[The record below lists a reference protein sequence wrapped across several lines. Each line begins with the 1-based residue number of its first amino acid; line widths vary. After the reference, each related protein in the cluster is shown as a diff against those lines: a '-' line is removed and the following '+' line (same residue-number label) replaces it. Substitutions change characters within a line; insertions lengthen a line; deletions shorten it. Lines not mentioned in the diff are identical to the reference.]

1 MVSIKELAQR
11 CGVSVA
17 TVSKALNDKS
27 DIGEETK
34 KRIREIADEMGYFP
48 NASARTLRSKRS
60 YSIGVLFGG
69 DRGTALTDEFFPK
82 VLNAFKLAVEK
93 RGYEIIFINKEVGS
107 HTMTYLEHC
116 RYRNFDGVVIV
127 CASFEQPEVQEL
139 MSSKLPVVTI
149 DYVHDSCTAV
159 SSNNVK
165 CMTDLMDYIIGMGHK
180 KIAYIHGQD
189 YSTVTRDRLAAYY
202 RVMEAHGIEVT
213 EGYIKSARYL
223 ETEEV
228 AERTKELL
236 EMKDRPTCILFP
248 DDMALI
254 GGLNVIRAK
263 GLKIPKD
270 ISIAGYDGSR
280 LSQMFSPKLTTIK
293 QDTDQIGKEAADRL
307 ISIIEKPK
315 TALMERVVIE
325 GILLKGE
332 SVGRV

>member
-1 MVSIKELAQR
+1 MISIKDVAAA
-11 CGVSVA
+11 CGVSIS
-17 TVSKALNDKS
+17 TVSKALNDHKDVS
-27 DIGEETK
+27 QSK
-34 KRIREIADEMGYFP
+34 KEYIRQKAKEMGYSP
-48 NASARTLRSKRS
+48 NSSARTLKTNRSHN
-60 YSIGVLFGG
+60 IGVLFVDGAQSG
-69 DRGTALTDEFFPK
+69 LTHDYFASVLDSVKSTAES
-82 VLNAFKLAVEK
+82 
-93 RGYEIIFINKEVGS
+93 RGYDLTFINTNLVGQKMS
-107 HTMTYLEHC
+107 YLEHC

-149 DYVHDSCTAV
+149 DYVHYSCTAV

-280 LSQMFSPKLTTIK
+280 LSQMLSPKLTTIK

>member
-1 MVSIKELAQR
+1 
-11 CGVSVA
+11 
-17 TVSKALNDKS
+17 
-27 DIGEETK
+27 
-34 KRIREIADEMGYFP
+34 
-48 NASARTLRSKRS
+48 
-60 YSIGVLFGG
+60 
-69 DRGTALTDEFFPK
+69 
-82 VLNAFKLAVEK
+82 
-93 RGYEIIFINKEVGS
+93 
-107 HTMTYLEHC
+107 
-116 RYRNFDGVVIV
+116 
-127 CASFEQPEVQEL
+127 
-139 MSSKLPVVTI
+139 
-149 DYVHDSCTAV
+149 
-159 SSNNVK
+159 
-165 CMTDLMDYIIGMGHK
+165 MDYIIGMGHK

-280 LSQMFSPKLTTIK
+280 LSQMFSPKLTTVK